1 MKIEAR
7 FRRRANLSESVDNLN
22 CEIISRLSKIDG
34 LWDIEKEIFDVQLNK
49 GRGES
54 AAIDISMCL
63 QRGMRGAISY
73 TSRLSKSLSDKAIY
87 DDTFFIQMSTDS
99 IEYKSFA
106 RKSFSE
112 IVKVFG
118 AYRASIVTDLDQDL
132 DDFEDIIEEAQRT
145 NKDVDG
151 RDTVFRIYPV
161 NYFDDLLCGRAF
173 ELTANQVVEKLMGSI
188 VLAEN
193 FQSGV
198 LIIASD
204 EPLVGME
211 LVALNGEIR
220 GLLKL

>member
-7 FRRRANLSESVDNLN
+7 FRRRANILESVDDLN

-34 LWDIEKEIFDVQLNK
+34 LWGIEKEIFDVQLNN

-63 QRGMRGAISY
+63 QLGMRGAISY
-73 TSRLSKSLSDKAIY
+73 ASRLSKSIFDKAIY
-87 DDTFFIQMSTDS
+87 DDTLFIQMNTDS
-99 IEYKSFA
+99 IEYKSFS
-106 RKSFSE
+106 RKSFPE
-112 IVKVFG
+112 IIKAFG

-161 NYFDDLLCGRAF
+161 NYFDDLLCGRAL
-173 ELTANQVVEKLMGSI
+173 ELAANQVVEKLMGSI

-204 EPLVGME
+204 EPLVGTE
-211 LVALNGEIR
+211 LVALNGKIR